1 MLQRR
6 KKGSFYCRPNKCF
19 FFLFFVFLNHGCQ
32 LVAPSMK
39 SDYLSSRFVSSLP
52 PRDILSFT
60 HCSCWCTSHWPSKKR
75 NGEGISHPT
84 EETSQC
90 RPSSSK
96 GWQTIS
102 GVTYSHQPEH
112 VTQAACTDGTLYQSP
127 HLEDIFV

>member
-19 FFLFFVFLNHGCQ
+19 FFFFLLNHGCQ
-32 LVAPSMK
+32 LVAPSTK
-39 SDYLSSRFVSSLP
+39 SDYLSLRFVSSLP

-112 VTQAACTDGTLYQSP
+112 VTQAAYTDGTLYQSP